1 MQRIAIIFLAH
12 DPADA
17 ATLRELGANVSVVG
31 ERIGLGDSGAD
42 VILVA
47 RDGGGRELLK
57 GMNLGLT
64 GRFIDLGAQSLADYL
79 QAANADDPIGLLDE
93 KAQDIF
99 WHEERPC

>member
-1 MQRIAIIFLAH
+1 MQRIATIFLAQ

-17 ATLRELGANVSVVG
+17 ATLRGLDANVSV
-31 ERIGLGDSGAD
+31 
-42 VILVA
+42 A
-47 RDGGGRELLK
+47 RDGSGRELLK

-64 GRFIDLGAQSLADYL
+64 GRFIDLGAQSLADFL
-79 QAANADDPIGLLDE
+79 QTADDPIGLLEE

>member
-1 MQRIAIIFLAH
+1 MQRIATIFLAQ

-17 ATLRELGANVSVVG
+17 ATLRGLDANVSVVG
-31 ERIGLGDSGAD
+31 ERIGLADSGN
-42 VILVA
+42 VVLVA
-47 RDGGGRELLK
+47 RDGSGRELLK

-64 GRFIDLGAQSLADYL
+64 GRFIDLGAQSLADFL
-79 QAANADDPIGLLDE
+79 QTADDPIGLLEE